1 MVHITARTKLLGETR
16 KADTSGSDRLTVVF
30 HRLNISWTLM
40 YPLNAGEEYL
50 IEKGGAR
57 GAKVVAGIRT
67 LPSTSETLPKT

>member
-1 MVHITARTKLLGETR
+1 
-16 KADTSGSDRLTVVF
+16 
-30 HRLNISWTLM
+30 M

-50 IEKGGAR
+50 IEKGGVR